1 MLEEQEAAPLSESER
16 DWQDR
21 LAQENWQQQK
31 KDRKARARARMDRPF
46 RRGER
51 PEKSRQRAAARAYWA
66 GRGRMAAEIVPFA
79 GLLLLAP
86 FIDSPGWFYLLVL
99 VTAAPLAL
107 AAIAL
112 RPLGHGG
119 WLFRMLAPLLPAEIW
134 LALRYGLWNPAGTL
148 LPVSLCALAGA
159 VWFIF
164 ALRGRGERRGEDG
177 DGQGFRPELEVK
189 DRRQARRARSRDEKA
204 ASMAYGRRLLL
215 FVTALAAISL
225 AVPAALGVGLALR
238 RPQRMETDPARQQD
252 DAYIAQRMTEA
263 YENMLPEV
271 WGAFTRAQKEE
282 ALRTLL
288 NAEIDF
294 LEMPYYYELRDPA
307 ALSISRG
314 RGEASVAAA
323 LHSGKSRTE
332 FRVRAICHL
341 AFHLRQLTISGQK
354 GGDLRIMRPYE
365 EDARGYEDARWA
377 RYAAIGEGIALEP

>member
-1 MLEEQEAAPLSESER
+1 MLDEQEAAPLSESER

-21 LAQENWQQQK
+21 LARENRQQHK
-31 KDRKARARARMDRPF
+31 KDRKTRARARMSWPF
-46 RRGER
+46 GRAGSGRRAE
-51 PEKSRQRAAARAYWA
+51 ARAYWA
-66 GRGRMAAEIVPFA
+66 GRGEMAAQIVPCA
-79 GLLLLAP
+79 ALLLLAP
-86 FIDSPGWFYLLVL
+86 FIDNAPWFYLLAL

-107 AAIAL
+107 AAITL

-119 WLFRMLAPLLPAEIW
+119 WLFRMLAPLLPAEAW

-148 LPVSLCALAGA
+148 LPVGLCALAGA
-159 VWFIF
+159 LYFIL
-164 ALRGRGERRGEDG
+164 AVRGRRERRREDG

-189 DRRQARRARSRDEKA
+189 DRRQARRARSGAEKA

-225 AVPAALGVGLALR
+225 AVPAVLGVGLALH
-238 RPQRMETDPARQQD
+238 RPQLMETDPARQQD

-271 WGAFTRAQKEE
+271 WGTFTRAQKEE

-294 LEMPYYYELRDPA
+294 LELPYYYELRDPA
-307 ALSISRG
+307 VLSISRG
-314 RGEASVAAA
+314 RGETSVAAA
-323 LHSGKSRTE
+323 LYSGKSRTE
-332 FRVRAICHL
+332 LRVRAICHL

-354 GGDLRIMRPYE
+354 GGDLRIMRPFE
-365 EDARGYEDARWA
+365 EDAKAYEDARWA
-377 RYAAIGEGIALEP
+377 KYAAMGEGNDLEP